1 MLCPFCSHDIA
12 ANWKVL
18 SSMVDEL
25 GRTRNAIMDQLDT
38 HVTEQGRRCPV
49 NVVVQWLICQ
59 NDECKQI
66 VVRVIRNQ
74 TKPSIMAGKPGAV
87 VSEIWFA
94 VPKVKSVPPLDKLIV
109 DPLRKDYIEAFTILD
124 DSPRMSSVL
133 SRRILADLLR
143 QYAKLTQFNL
153 EQRIDAFV
161 LDTTH
166 PRRLR
171 ENLHYLREMGNFGAH
186 TQEQAAATPVPSAAA
201 PQPTADPV
209 IIDVDK
215 SEAEWSLKVV
225 ADLFDYFIVAPAKDA
240 EQRKA
245 FDKKIADANRKP
257 IKPLTA

>member
-12 ANWKVL
+12 ANWRVL
-18 SSMVDEL
+18 SSIVDEL
-25 GRTRNAIMDQLDT
+25 GRTRNAIRDQLDT
-38 HVTEQGRRCPV
+38 HVTEQGRGCPV
-49 NVVVQWLICQ
+49 NVIVQWLICQ

-153 EQRIDAFV
+153 EQRIDA
-161 LDTTH
+161 
-166 PRRLR
+166 
-171 ENLHYLREMGNFGAH
+171 
-186 TQEQAAATPVPSAAA
+186 
-201 PQPTADPV
+201 
-209 IIDVDK
+209 
-215 SEAEWSLKVV
+215 
-225 ADLFDYFIVAPAKDA
+225 
-240 EQRKA
+240 
-245 FDKKIADANRKP
+245 
-257 IKPLTA
+257 